1 MPHFE
6 NLYFTNE
13 LAILEQAYEHACL
26 EVGLNP
32 AVPDFI
38 NDHSSVRNRIATAI
52 MDAARLGERD
62 PNVLSAFAVGIGMR
76 NWHLPTQ

>member
-1 MPHFE
+1 MPHFK
-6 NLYFTNE
+6 NLYYTNE
-13 LAILEQAYEHACL
+13 VAILEQAYEHACL

-38 NDHSSVRNRIATAI
+38 NDHNFVRNRIATAI

-62 PNVLSAFAVGIGMR
+62 PGVLTAAVGIGMR
-76 NWHLPTQ
+76 NWHLPKQ